1 MYVCVYYIMCSVCV
15 YIMYSVCIHIY
26 SMYSMWCVHSFSIYT
41 YIYIHT
47 YTAFFSEKGEVTNQ
61 TANTP
66 EGWGEG
72 SNVF

>member
-1 MYVCVYYIMCSVCV
+1 MCV
-15 YIMYSVCIHIY
+15 YISYIVYVYIYIACIACGVY
-26 SMYSMWCVHSFSIYT
+26 KFFQ

-47 YTAFFSEKGEVTNQ
+47 YTAFFSEKGEVINQ

>member
-1 MYVCVYYIMCSVCV
+1 
-15 YIMYSVCIHIY
+15 
-26 SMYSMWCVHSFSIYT
+26 MYSMWCVHSFSIYT